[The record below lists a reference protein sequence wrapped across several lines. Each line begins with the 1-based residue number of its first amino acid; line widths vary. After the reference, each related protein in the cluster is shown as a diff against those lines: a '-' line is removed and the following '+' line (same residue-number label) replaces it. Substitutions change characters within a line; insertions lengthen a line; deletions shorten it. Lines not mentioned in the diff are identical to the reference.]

1 MSLTLLA
8 AAAATA
14 MCPVTLTGANVWTG
28 SKYEKRDVKIGAGT
42 TPVDG
47 SRLFLL
53 PPLVDAHTHT
63 IDTPRAG
70 PTGADA
76 VHDRMLRFG
85 ILYALNPNNIRP
97 AGPTPTAKP
106 TEVAL
111 QAAGGGVTGPGGHP
125 RPLYTFLARQ
135 GFLGPGVTVES
146 LPGKAFHEAATPAE
160 ARAGVRA
167 VKANGA
173 SVVKLYLLDH
183 QGEKSQGLSGE
194 AFDAA
199 VDEAKKQ
206 KLRPL
211 VHVESGEDF
220 ARAVRAK
227 VAGIVHTP
235 YMIRSDMPRTQRLI
249 AAADAQAAAKA
260 GIVVVPTLTAGS
272 SRLAGTRLTT
282 MLDIQRANLVT
293 LRDAGVKLAVGA
305 DNYALTMLDELT
317 LLRLTGLFEADALVA
332 MATENGMQLAYGRSG
347 KLTDPDAASMVGF
360 FTDPTTD
367 WASLGG
373 PVLAIRDGQV
383 VLDDVFLLTKA
394 CGAAALKSKWAP

>member
-42 TPVDG
+42 TSVDG

-76 VHDRMLRFG
+76 VHDRMLRLG

-97 AGPTPTAKP
+97 AGPTPAAKP

-183 QGEKSQGLSGE
+183 QGDRSQGLSGE

-211 VHVESGEDF
+211 VHVESRDDF
-220 ARAVRAK
+220 ARAVKAG

-235 YMIRSDMPRTQRLI
+235 YALRADMPREMRLI
-249 AAADAQAAAKA
+249 AAADAQAAAEA
-260 GIVVVPTLTAGS
+260 GIVVVPTLTAGT
-272 SRLAGTRLTT
+272 SRLSGARLAA
-282 MLDIQRANLVT
+282 MMELQRANLVT

-305 DNYALTMLDELT
+305 DNYALGMLDELT
-317 LLRLTGLFEADALVA
+317 LLRVTGLFEADALIQMV
-332 MATENGMQLAYGRSG
+332 TENGMQLAHGRTGS
-347 KLTDPDAASMVGF
+347 LTAPGAATMIGYFV
-360 FTDPTTD
+360 DPTGD
-367 WASLGG
+367 WSSIGS
-373 PVLAIRDGQV
+373 PVLAMRDGQLI
-383 VLDDVFLLTKA
+383 LDDAFLLTKA
-394 CGAAALKSKWAP
+394 CGPAALKSKWAP